1 MSRATIFL
9 APGEQPPRTRLT
21 TVVIPEEAT
30 DGTLVYRAEIPE
42 LPGCMSHGDTEE
54 EALQNLQEALDLYL
68 ETIRSQRQISVVMAD
83 MSMPTTSG
91 TTVYGALVRKRALG
105 HIESKAVVVEK

>member
-1 MSRATIFL
+1 MITTTYYVV
-9 APGEQPPRTRLT
+9 PGSQRTRLT

-54 EALQNLQEALDLYL
+54 EALQNLQEAFELYMDTVL
-68 ETIRSQRQISVVMAD
+68 SQQQAAAITAD
-83 MSMPTTSG
+83 VNIPMTSG
-91 TTVYGALVRKRALG
+91 TMVLGAIRPKTAPG
-105 HIESKAVVVEK
+105 HLESKVVIVEQ

>member
-1 MSRATIFL
+1 MSTATVFLVPGAQQRA
-9 APGEQPPRTRLT
+9 RLT

-68 ETIRSQRQISVVMAD
+68 ETVRSQRQPSVIVID
-83 MSMPTTSG
+83 VSMPTTSG
-91 TTVYGALVRKRALG
+91 TTVLGALRPKAAPG
-105 HIESKAVVVEK
+105 HIESKVVVVEQ